1 VQNTQDIP
9 VSLNGDVF
17 IGIEV
22 AQNAIDNGLINNE
35 DGTGIALIKV

>member
-1 VQNTQDIP
+1 VQNTQDTP

-35 DGTGIALIKV
+35 DGTGIASIKV